1 MSPGGAKWRSI
12 LSDLWFVRSAA
23 LPRRL
28 AIVGV
33 WLAGI
38 VGLALLAPRGETAT
52 GLPAPGR
59 LVLSIG
65 MERADLGIWSSSRRT
80 DGSTAGGGVY
90 NSGSA
95 TAVPSRDVAHRGSWS
110 AKLALAFP
118 SERTPGSRLFRWA
131 EPHARREAYY
141 SAWFFLPQTYRSSGP
156 PNSRFWNI
164 FQFKSSTADGKRNDP
179 LWFLNIKNDG
189 AGAMVLHLVWWDKE
203 LPGPAAGQV
212 GSREFVPRVSRPLP
226 VGRWF
231 RLQAFLRQSKD
242 FDGRLTVWQDGVRIF
257 DLDGI
262 RTCYDNPTYNAW
274 RCDNAWSVNN
284 YSDGLTPNP
293 AVLYVDDAQIRATR
307 RR

>member
-1 MSPGGAKWRSI
+1 MSPGGAKRRSI
-12 LSDLWFVRSAA
+12 LSCLSFVRSAA

-28 AIVGV
+28 VIVVV

-38 VGLALLAPRGETAT
+38 AGLALFVPRGDTAL
-52 GLPAPGR
+52 GLPAPGP

-65 MERADLGIWSSSRRT
+65 MERANLGIWSTSHYT

-110 AKLALAFP
+110 AKLTVEYP
-118 SERTPGSRLFRWA
+118 SGRTPGARLFRWA
-131 EPHARREAYY
+131 EAHALREAYY
-141 SAWFFLPQTYRSSGP
+141 SAWFFLPRAYRSSGSA
-156 PNSRFWNI
+156 NGRFWNV
-164 FQFKSSTADGKRNDP
+164 FQFKSVTADGKRNDP
-179 LWFLNIKNDG
+179 LWFLNVETGPD
-189 AGAMVLHLVWWDKE
+189 GAMVPHLVWWDKT
-203 LPGPAAGQV
+203 LPGPHAGEV
-212 GSREFVPRVSRPLP
+212 GSREFTPRVRRPLP
-226 VGRWF
+226 VGQWF
-231 RLQAFLRQSKD
+231 HLRAFLRQSKD
-242 FDGRLTVWQDGVRIF
+242 FDGRLTIWQDGVQIF

-262 RTCYDNPTYNAW
+262 RTCYDSPAFNAW

-284 YSDGLTPNP
+284 YSDGLMPSP